1 MEYLV
6 RKLKDRILFETD
18 RRSAAEL
25 NSIKIEF
32 EKLRPFLKNADWR
45 KMMVA
50 DNTIVKWVTDVINL
64 VYEIEDVIDKDSI
77 GRKESYGSL
86 SSLVD
91 FVSEFFNYGTTSNK
105 PQTSYK
111 SLLVHVSDRIKE
123 LEATRKHLSLLGD
136 ITKAKHENLIQHS
149 KSSHK
154 LPLTNMIGRSK
165 EFMMLKELLLH
176 VVEADRP
183 YLVAVTGNEGVGK
196 TTLVLRVYE
205 SVQRHFDCSAW
216 ISVCGR
222 SITGILRNMA
232 TDFSRSHSVMKLVSN
247 LDKKGDKDLANMICY
262 YLGGKNFLLVL
273 DGLDTLDTFED
284 IKRALP
290 ARCRGKVVVTTCNSA
305 IPAVICRHVLHLD
318 PLLAEDGL
326 GLLRGRALL
335 QQYGLG
341 EVPWPSS
348 VKLVEKKILHI
359 CEGIPLSIAT
369 MGSLLST
376 INLEEVGNWNEV
388 LHMLEEANQCMPQ
401 SNLIKK
407 VITVCYFSLPA
418 MLKCCFLYCGMFPR
432 HCDIQCKRLIR
443 LWVAEG
449 FTGRQLFGITEE
461 ESAKY
466 VLEELIQR
474 NLLQVA
480 RVGVNG
486 EMESC
491 TLLQPV
497 HDFICDMSQ
506 KDQIFSVYESTQQ
519 VWSLK
524 ASRFVA
530 IHGEIDNRTPNS
542 LPRDIRSL
550 HFFGGR
556 PNQTAILLNLVL
568 KVKLLHVLD
577 LQNVPIDTLPDEI
590 GDLVELRYLD
600 LRNTRLHELPPS
612 LQNLCE
618 LQTLDVRNTPVR
630 ALPSGFD
637 SLKMLKHLLLA
648 DSYGNRV
655 VKLDAEIMFLKDL
668 QTLAGVK
675 LTQNVAVGL
684 NHLPKLLKLSVGEVE
699 GGKNSLCLSESINQM
714 KDLSSLTIKCA
725 WRKEIQI
732 QISNPLENLEKL
744 RVGGWIRDLL
754 RWISRLSSLKYL
766 HLWDCMLNQDPISS
780 LQHLPN
786 LVVLSLSKAFKGK
799 QIGCDNIAGFP
810 KLKRLS
816 IFHFEEL
823 TEWTKIEEGSMEKLQ
838 ILTIGWCRKLKLPPR
853 GLESLKDLETLQIT
867 NMYPEFAEEAKVISR
882 CSGLNFSV
890 VEQVASQTRQQN
902 LT

>member
-1 MEYLV
+1 
-6 RKLKDRILFETD
+6 
-18 RRSAAEL
+18 
-25 NSIKIEF
+25 
-32 EKLRPFLKNADWR
+32 
-45 KMMVA
+45 
-50 DNTIVKWVTDVINL
+50 
-64 VYEIEDVIDKDSI
+64 
-77 GRKESYGSL
+77 
-86 SSLVD
+86 
-91 FVSEFFNYGTTSNK
+91 
-105 PQTSYK
+105 
-111 SLLVHVSDRIKE
+111 
-123 LEATRKHLSLLGD
+123 
-136 ITKAKHENLIQHS
+136 
-149 KSSHK
+149 
-154 LPLTNMIGRSK
+154 
-165 EFMMLKELLLH
+165 
-176 VVEADRP
+176 
-183 YLVAVTGNEGVGK
+183 
-196 TTLVLRVYE
+196 
-205 SVQRHFDCSAW
+205 
-216 ISVCGR
+216 
-222 SITGILRNMA
+222 
-232 TDFSRSHSVMKLVSN
+232 
-247 LDKKGDKDLANMICY
+247 
-262 YLGGKNFLLVL
+262 
-273 DGLDTLDTFED
+273 
-284 IKRALP
+284 
-290 ARCRGKVVVTTCNSA
+290 
-305 IPAVICRHVLHLD
+305 
-318 PLLAEDGL
+318 
-326 GLLRGRALL
+326 
-335 QQYGLG
+335 
-341 EVPWPSS
+341 
-348 VKLVEKKILHI
+348 
-359 CEGIPLSIAT
+359 
-369 MGSLLST
+369 
-376 INLEEVGNWNEV
+376 
-388 LHMLEEANQCMPQ
+388 
-401 SNLIKK
+401 
-407 VITVCYFSLPA
+407 
-418 MLKCCFLYCGMFPR
+418 
-432 HCDIQCKRLIR
+432 
-443 LWVAEG
+443 VAEG

-466 VLEELIQR
+466 LLEELIQR

-486 EMESC
+486 EVESC

-519 VWSLK
+519 VWPLK

-530 IHGEIDNRTPNS
+530 IQGEIDNRTPNS
-542 LPRDIRSL
+542 LPREIRSL

-556 PNQTAILLNLVL
+556 PNQMAILLNLVL

-577 LQNVPIDTLPDEI
+577 LQNIPIDTLPDEI

-799 QIGCDNIAGFP
+799 QISCDNIAGFP

-867 NMYPEFAEEAKVISR
+867 SMYPEFAEEAKVISR

>member
-1 MEYLV
+1 MAEVAVEYLV

-18 RRSAAEL
+18 KRSAAEL

-32 EKLRPFLKNADWR
+32 EKLRPYLKNADWR

-50 DNTIVKWVTDVINL
+50 DNSIVKWVTDVINL
-64 VYEIEDVIDKDSI
+64 VYEVEDVIDKDC
-77 GRKESYGSL
+77 GRIKQSYGSL

-105 PQTSYK
+105 PQISYK
-111 SLLVHVSDRIKE
+111 SLLVHVSEKFKE
-123 LEATRKHLSLLGD
+123 LEATRKHLSLYGD
-136 ITKAKHENLIQHS
+136 ITKARHENLIQHS

-154 LPLTNMIGRSK
+154 LPLTNMIGRNK
-165 EFMMLKELLLH
+165 EFMMLKELLLQ

-205 SVQRHFDCSAW
+205 SVQKHFDCSAW
-216 ISVCGR
+216 LSVCGR

-232 TDFSRSHSVMKLVSN
+232 ADFSRSHSGMKPLSN
-247 LDKKGDKDLANMICY
+247 LDKKGDKDLANMIQD
-262 YLGGKNFLLVL
+262 YLGGVFSILIHYWQKMVW
-273 DGLDTLDTFED
+273 
-284 IKRALP
+284 
-290 ARCRGKVVVTTCNSA
+290 
-305 IPAVICRHVLHLD
+305 
-318 PLLAEDGL
+318 

-335 QQYGLG
+335 QQYVLG
-341 EVPWPSS
+341 EVPWPST

-376 INLEEVGNWNEV
+376 INLEEVENWNEV

-401 SNLIKK
+401 SDLIKK
-407 VITVCYFSLPA
+407 VIT
-418 MLKCCFLYCGMFPR
+418 
-432 HCDIQCKRLIR
+432 
-443 LWVAEG
+443 
-449 FTGRQLFGITEE
+449 
-461 ESAKY
+461 
-466 VLEELIQR
+466 
-474 NLLQVA
+474 
-480 RVGVNG
+480 
-486 EMESC
+486 
-491 TLLQPV
+491 PV

-506 KDQIFSVYESTQQ
+506 KDQIFSVYESTHQ
-519 VWSLK
+519 VWPLK
-524 ASRFVA
+524 ASHFVA
-530 IHGEIDNRTPNS
+530 IHGEIDNITPNP
-542 LPRDIRSL
+542 LPREIRSF

-556 PNQTAILLNLVL
+556 SNQTGILLNLVS

-577 LQNVPIDTLPDEI
+577 LQNIPIDTLPDEI

-600 LRNTRLHELPPS
+600 LRNTGLHELPSS

-637 SLKMLKHLLLA
+637 NLKMLKHLLLA

-675 LTQNVAVGL
+675 LTQNVALGL

-714 KDLSSLTIKCA
+714 KDLNSLTIKCA
-725 WRKEIQI
+725 WRKEVQI
-732 QISNPLENLEKL
+732 QISNPLDNLEKL
-744 RVGGWIRDLL
+744 RVGGWIRDLQM
-754 RWISRLSSLKYL
+754 WISRLSSLKYL

-799 QIGCDNIAGFP
+799 QISCDNIAGYP

-823 TEWTKIEEGSMEKLQ
+823 AEWTKIEEGSMEKLQ

-867 NMYPEFAEEAKVISR
+867 RMSLEFAEEAKAISR
-882 CSGLNFSV
+882 SSGLNFSV
-890 VEQVASQTRQQN
+890 VEQFASQNRQQKV
-902 LT
+902 T